1 MSSGSSRR
9 PTGMRFRTTILTAG
23 KTATGIEVPPEV
35 VEALGA
41 SKRPPVRVTINGYTY
56 RNTIAV
62 MGGKY
67 MVGVSAE
74 HRAGAGVDG
83 GDEVNVDIELDDE
96 PRTVEIPPEL
106 AKALAK
112 DKTAKARFDALAF
125 THRKEY
131 AQWVAEAKRAETR
144 DRRVRDTLERLKAGW
159 KRG

>member
-1 MSSGSSRR
+1 
-9 PTGMRFRTTILTAG
+9 MRFRTTILTAG

-35 VEALGA
+35 VKALGA

-74 HRAGAGVDG
+74 HRAGAGVG
-83 GDEVNVDIELDDE
+83 GDEVDVDIELDDE

-112 DKTAKARFDALAF
+112 DKTAKARFDALSYSNQRRHADGI
-125 THRKEY
+125 
-131 AQWVAEAKRAETR
+131 AGAKTDETR
-144 DRRVRDTLERLKAGW
+144 QRRLEKTLAEL
-159 KRG
+159 RG

>member
-1 MSSGSSRR
+1 
-9 PTGMRFRTTILTAG
+9 MRFRTTILTAG

-74 HRAGAGVDG
+74 HRARAGVGG
-83 GDEVNVDIELDDE
+83 GDEIDVDIELDDE
-96 PRTVEIPPEL
+96 PRTVQIPPEL
-106 AKALAK
+106 AKALAR
-112 DKTAKARFDALAF
+112 DKTAKAAFNALSYSNRRRHVDGI
-125 THRKEY
+125 TG
-131 AQWVAEAKRAETR
+131 AKTGETR
-144 DRRVRDTLERLKAGW
+144 RRRLEKTLAEL
-159 KRG
+159 RG

>member
-1 MSSGSSRR
+1 MSLGPSRR

-23 KTATGIEVPPEV
+23 KTATGIEVPREV
-35 VEALGA
+35 VEALGT

-74 HRAGAGVDG
+74 HRAGAGVGG
-83 GDEVNVDIELDDE
+83 GDEVDVDIELDDE
-96 PRTVEIPPEL
+96 PRNVEVPPEL

-112 DKTAKARFDALAF
+112 DNPAKAAFDALSYSNQRRHADSI
-125 THRKEY
+125 
-131 AQWVAEAKRAETR
+131 AGAKTDETR
-144 DRRVRDTLERLKAGW
+144 RRRLEKTLEELHR
-159 KRG
+159 